1 MAEFKRI
8 MITVPTSLLREVD
21 GVVALEKGSRSE
33 FIREA
38 LNRFLEER
46 KRRELR
52 DRMKNGY
59 LEMAKINLELAEE
72 GLPSEDDA
80 CEELWQSLRDEV
92 ESE

>member
-8 MITVPTSLLREVD
+8 MITVPSSLLREVD

-72 GLPSEDDA
+72 GLPSDGDV
-80 CEELWQSLRDEV
+80 EELWQSFRDEV
-92 ESE
+92 ESD

>member
-8 MITVPTSLLREVD
+8 MITVPSSLLREVD

-33 FIREA
+33 FIRKA
-38 LNRFLEER
+38 LIRFLEER

-80 CEELWQSLRDEV
+80 DELWQSFRDEV
-92 ESE
+92 ESD

>member
-1 MAEFKRI
+1 VAELKRI

-21 GVVALEKGSRSE
+21 GVVAVEKGSRSE

-80 CEELWQSLRDEV
+80 DEVWQSFLDEV

>member
-80 CEELWQSLRDEV
+80 YELWQSFRDEV